1 MNSSR
6 HMVRQPP
13 PVVSPCVLMMN
24 VVTAISGSHNIR
36 QRTRRT
42 AKSKA
47 AAMALSNL
55 PKFADMKEHAKAT
68 LRASSAAPTPPPGL
82 SPPPPP
88 PPVPVASKIMKSGEQ
103 KFAGPWIGYN
113 STSRRS
119 QVQFAKCLVTVLRQG
134 YFKCQAVPITYDG
147 WVLLDEICKVLQ
159 QGPADIINVG
169 RSNNITTKT
178 KITKTQ

>member
-1 MNSSR
+1 
-6 HMVRQPP
+6 
-13 PVVSPCVLMMN
+13 
-24 VVTAISGSHNIR
+24 
-36 QRTRRT
+36 
-42 AKSKA
+42 
-47 AAMALSNL
+47 
-55 PKFADMKEHAKAT
+55 
-68 LRASSAAPTPPPGL
+68 
-82 SPPPPP
+82 
-88 PPVPVASKIMKSGEQ
+88 MKSGEQ

-159 QGPADIINVG
+159 QGPAEIIHVG

>member
-47 AAMALSNL
+47 AAMAANP
-55 PKFADMKEHAKAT
+55 PKFADMKEHAKAMP
-68 LRASSAAPTPPPGL
+68 RASSAAPTPPPGL
-82 SPPPPP
+82 SPPLPP

-113 STSRRS
+113 SASRRS

>member
-1 MNSSR
+1 
-6 HMVRQPP
+6 
-13 PVVSPCVLMMN
+13 MMN

-68 LRASSAAPTPPPGL
+68 LRASSAPPTPPPGL
-82 SPPPPP
+82 SPPPTP
-88 PPVPVASKIMKSGEQ
+88 PPVPVASKMRSGEK
-103 KFAGPWIGYN
+103 KFQGPWLGLN
-113 STSRRS
+113 SAARRR
-119 QVQFAKCLVTVLRQG
+119 QVQFAKCLVTVLRHG
-134 YFKCQAVPITYDG
+134 HFKDVSVTITSDG
-147 WVLLDEICKVLQ
+147 SVLLDEISRVMNRDPAEIVQVL
-159 QGPADIINVG
+159 VW
-169 RSNNITTKT
+169 SNNITTKT

>member
-1 MNSSR
+1 
-6 HMVRQPP
+6 MVRQPP

-134 YFKCQAVPITYDG
+134 YFKGKAVTITSDR

-159 QGPADIINVG
+159 QGPAEIIHVG

>member
-1 MNSSR
+1 
-6 HMVRQPP
+6 
-13 PVVSPCVLMMN
+13 MMN

-47 AAMALSNL
+47 PAMAMS
-55 PKFADMKEHAKAT
+55 KFAHMKEQAKAT

-88 PPVPVASKIMKSGEQ
+88 PPVPVASKMKSGER
-103 KFAGPWIGYN
+103 KFEGPLLGLN
-113 STSRRS
+113 SRERHS
-119 QVQFAKCLVTVLRQG
+119 QVQFGKCLVTVLRHG
-134 YFKCQAVPITYDG
+134 HFKDASVTITSDG
-147 WVLLDEICKVLQ
+147 SVLLDEISRVMNRDPAEIVQVL
-159 QGPADIINVG
+159 VW
-169 RSNNITTKT
+169 SNNITTKT

>member
-47 AAMALSNL
+47 PAMAMS
-55 PKFADMKEHAKAT
+55 KFAHMQGYAKAT

-82 SPPPPP
+82 SPPLPP

-134 YFKCQAVPITYDG
+134 YFKCQAVPITSDR

-159 QGPADIINVG
+159 QGPAEIIHVG